1 MKAKPK
7 KFFII
12 LCLIS
17 MIGCTTTGQAYLPH
31 TSRTFHA
38 KKNCVGC
45 YDPNPIVFQ
54 SVQHAASDSRIA
66 PCSMCVKPKHYG
78 STNQGYTAINY
89 AKSGSGTGGSNS
101 QKLPPAKSKSS
112 VVANVLSGILV
123 TLGIV
128 ALAAA
133 SSAATPTQTYTPTPN
148 FTVQPTY
155 SGLNSGGYPSS
166 NYNAPSSVFNTT
178 TPSYSSPS
186 SSYNT
191 SSYVGGNSY
200 RMAPDGTYVGGD
212 SYRMAPD
219 GTYVGGDSYRM
230 APDGTYVGGDSY
242 RMAPD
247 GTYVGSGN

>member
-1 MKAKPK
+1 MKKL
-7 KFFII
+7 I
-12 LCLIS
+12 LSLLLIPCISCL
-17 MIGCTTTGQAYLPH
+17 TTSEVYLPH
-31 TSRTFHA
+31 TSRIFH
-38 KKNCVGC
+38 KKNCVGLH
-45 YDPNPIVFQ
+45 DPNPIKYSSAQVALNTGGVAAC
-54 SVQHAASDSRIA
+54 SVCIKDKDLG
-66 PCSMCVKPKHYG
+66 VK
-78 STNQGYTAINY
+78 NQGYTVTNY
-89 AKSGSGTGGSNS
+89 ATSGSSTVSSNS

-212 SYRMAPD
+212 SYK
-219 GTYVGGDSYRM
+219 
-230 APDGTYVGGDSY
+230 
-242 RMAPD
+242 MAPD

>member
-1 MKAKPK
+1 MKKL
-7 KFFII
+7 I
-12 LCLIS
+12 LSLLLIPCISCL
-17 MIGCTTTGQAYLPH
+17 TTSEVYLPH
-31 TSRTFHA
+31 TSRIFH
-38 KKNCVGC
+38 KKNCVGLH
-45 YDPNPIVFQ
+45 DPNPIKYSSAQV
-54 SVQHAASDSRIA
+54 AL
-66 PCSMCVKPKHYG
+66 
-78 STNQGYTAINY
+78 N
-89 AKSGSGTGGSNS
+89 TGGVAACSVCI
-101 QKLPPAKSKSS
+101 KDKDLGVKSKSS

-219 GTYVGGDSYRM
+219 GTYVG
-230 APDGTYVGGDSY
+230 
-242 RMAPD
+242 
-247 GTYVGSGN
+247 SGN